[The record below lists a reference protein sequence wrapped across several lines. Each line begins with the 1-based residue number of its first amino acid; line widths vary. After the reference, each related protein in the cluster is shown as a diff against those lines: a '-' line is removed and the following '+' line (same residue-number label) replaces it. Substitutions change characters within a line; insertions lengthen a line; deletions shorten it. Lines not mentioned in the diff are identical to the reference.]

1 MPELP
6 DVAVY
11 QEALERFTAGR
22 ALEGARL
29 ASPFV
34 LRTVE
39 PPLEALVGLRVS
51 GAERLGKRL
60 ALAFEGDLFLV
71 FHLMIAGRLRWQKR
85 GASVRG
91 RGALGAFDFEH
102 GSLVFTEASKKKR
115 ASLHVV
121 AGRDALLE
129 FHDRG
134 GLDPREASLE
144 EFAERLRL
152 ENRTLKRALVDP
164 TLFDG
169 SGNAYS
175 DEILHRAKLSP
186 FLSTGELSDE
196 RVAALQGAVRQTLD
210 EWLEHHRQLVGDGFP
225 DKVTAFHDG
234 MAVHGK
240 FKQPCPVCGAPVQRV
255 VYAENE
261 INYCAGCQTEGRLLA
276 DRALSRLLKAD
287 WPKNL
292 DEL

>member
-6 DVAVY
+6 DVVVY

-39 PPLEALVGLRVS
+39 PPVEALVGQRVTGS
-51 GAERLGKRL
+51 ERLGKRL
-60 ALAFEGDLFLV
+60 ILAFEGELYLV
-71 FHLMIAGRLRWQKR
+71 FHLMIAGRLRWQER
-85 GASVRG
+85 GASIKG

-121 AGRDALLE
+121 ARREALLE
-129 FHDRG
+129 LHDRG
-134 GLDPREASLE
+134 GLDPRKASLA
-144 EFAERLRL
+144 EFAERLRS

-169 SGNAYS
+169 IGNAYS

-186 FLSTGELSDE
+186 FLRSGDLSDE
-196 RVAALQGAVRQTLD
+196 RVAALHEALVQTLD
-210 EWLEHHRQLVGDGFP
+210 EWLEHHRRLVGDGFP
-225 DKVTAFHDG
+225 DKVTAFHEE

-261 INYCAGCQTEGRLLA
+261 MNYCAGCQTEGRLLA

-287 WPKNL
+287 WPRNL